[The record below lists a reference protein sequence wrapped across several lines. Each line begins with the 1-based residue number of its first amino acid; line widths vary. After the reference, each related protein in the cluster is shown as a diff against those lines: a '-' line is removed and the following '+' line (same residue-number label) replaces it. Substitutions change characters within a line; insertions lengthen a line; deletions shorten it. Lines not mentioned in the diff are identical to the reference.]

1 MTISQV
7 HQISSRV
14 LGPHHPDTLMRM
26 DAVAGSLGTADAKKM
41 LEECL
46 GLCES
51 VIGLHHPDTL
61 TVKTN
66 LAKCCRDDD
75 DYDRAEALHRE
86 CWQVCRESLGD
97 RHPDTIDSLEHIALC
112 ALDKTDYTRARA
124 LYEEALQSRQ
134 QVHGEK
140 VSCLPQL
147 YTSLFKFAVQHP
159 RTISCMRSVADV
171 MFESGDLS
179 VRGTLFLSLFF
190 YDKCCCL

>member
-1 MTISQV
+1 
-7 HQISSRV
+7 
-14 LGPHHPDTLMRM
+14 MRM

-46 GLCES
+46 ALCES
-51 VIGLHHPDTL
+51 VIGLQHPDTL

-86 CWQVCRESLGD
+86 CWQVCRDSLGD
-97 RHPDTIDSLEHIALC
+97 QHPDTLDSLEHIALC

-134 QVHGEK
+134 QIHGEK
-140 VSCLPQL
+140 VSFRVNLCS
-147 YTSLFKFAVQHP
+147 TLFKLFAAQHP
-159 RTISCMRSVADV
+159 RTVSWVRSVADV

-179 VRGTLFLSLFF
+179 VSGALLLPHFIFER
-190 YDKCCCL
+190 CCV